1 MIRFVPPRSGG
12 SGPFWTF
19 GFPGG
24 NRAQELRR
32 GEVMYRLHQQI
43 GKNGVLLQQGFPGK
57 QAAKT
62 AVNVAFFLRQLFCL
76 VLVVAG
82 EGIGMMA
89 KVLLRR
95 GYCFMLAINGHGRC
109 RPGQRQCK
117 QQ

>member
-12 SGPFWTF
+12 SGPFGTF
-19 GFPGG
+19 RFPGG

-32 GEVMYRLHQQI
+32 REVVCGLNQQT
-43 GKNGVLLQQGFPGK
+43 GKNGALQQQGFPGK
-57 QAAKT
+57 QTAKA
-62 AVNVAFFLRQLFCL
+62 AVNMAFLLRQLFCL
-76 VLVVAG
+76 GFVVAR

-89 KVLLRR
+89 KVLLSR
-95 GYCFMLAINGHGRC
+95 GHCFMLAINGHGRC